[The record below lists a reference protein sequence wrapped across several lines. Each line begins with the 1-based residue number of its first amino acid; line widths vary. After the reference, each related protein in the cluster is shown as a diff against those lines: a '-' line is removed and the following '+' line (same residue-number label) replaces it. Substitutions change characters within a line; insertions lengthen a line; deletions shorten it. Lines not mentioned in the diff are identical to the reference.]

1 MGLHM
6 YGPLLSRAGTIA
18 GVLLAE
24 ILIRATLIGHA
35 PGQVDYF
42 PLPAQVY
49 SLLLVWA
56 GALAM
61 LTAVE
66 GSSWAGAAGRLAGL
80 RPRAGW
86 LAIHLLLV
94 APVVIPGL
102 QRLLAGGAPELLQQI
117 LQHVLFAAALLVLM
131 LALVPASVWRD
142 LLGGSSRRAL
152 FALVLATVVVL
163 AIQPIGSLWEGAAAV
178 TFHLVGLMIGPFFR
192 ELILDPQAL
201 SIVTPDIEI
210 HIDRTCSGLE
220 GVALMLVMSTGW
232 LWYLRSEFRF
242 PRALLLVPVA
252 AALMFLLNSVRIA
265 ILAALA
271 ANGHVAIATAGF
283 HSQAGWIFFIGAAFL
298 VALASRRILWL
309 RAHGDATAPEPAAH
323 AGDDANATTAFVLPL
338 VVVLA
343 VGMLTRAM
351 SAEFD
356 TLQWLRVPVAAA
368 LLLLY
373 RRSYSTLDWR
383 FGWHG
388 IAAGVAVFGA
398 WVLATQWLAPVTGMP
413 HALAEEPPLQ
423 RAWWIANRVLIAVLV
438 VPIVEELAFRGFLMR
453 RLKAAN
459 FIALPL
465 QNAGPFA
472 LVLSSILFGLSHG
485 GFWLPGILAGLAFGA
500 VAMRTGRIGDAVAA
514 HAIANALLSVM
525 VLGFDQWQY
534 W

>member
-1 MGLHM
+1 MGLRG
-6 YGPLLSRAGTIA
+6 YGPLVSRAGTIA
-18 GVLLAE
+18 GILLAE
-24 ILIRATLIGHA
+24 ILVRATLIGHA

-56 GALAM
+56 GAVAI

-66 GSSWAGAAGRLAGL
+66 GSSWMPVVSGRLAGL
-80 RPRAGW
+80 PPRIGW
-86 LAIHLLLV
+86 LAAHAVLV
-94 APVVIPGL
+94 APVVVPGAL
-102 QRLLAGGAPELLQQI
+102 QPLMEGAPELLQQV
-117 LQHVLFAAALLVLM
+117 LQHLLFAAAILSLM
-131 LALVPASVWRD
+131 LALVPAPLWREM
-142 LLGGSSRRAL
+142 LGGSSRRAL
-152 FALVLATVVVL
+152 VALVLATVVVL

-178 TFHLVGLMIGPFFR
+178 TFRLVGLMIGPFFT

-220 GVALMLVMSTGW
+220 GVALMLVMCTGW
-232 LWYLRSEFRF
+232 LWYLHREFRF

-265 ILAALA
+265 ILTALA
-271 ANGHVAIATAGF
+271 AKGHVAVATAGF
-283 HSQAGWIFFIGAAFL
+283 HSQAGWIFFIAAAFL
-298 VALASRRILWL
+298 VALASRRISWL
-309 RAHGDATAPEPAAH
+309 RAGDTTAAEPAVH
-323 AGDDANATTAFVLPL
+323 AGEDGNATTAFLLPL
-338 VVVLA
+338 VAVLA
-343 VGMLTRAM
+343 AGMLTRAM
-351 SAEFD
+351 SAGFD
-356 TLQWLRVPVAAA
+356 PLQWLRVPIAAA

-373 RRSYSTLDWR
+373 RRNYSTLDWR

-398 WVLATQWLAPVTGMP
+398 WVLATQWLAPPTGMP
-413 HALAEEPPLQ
+413 QALSEEPPLQ
-423 RAWWIANRVLIAVLV
+423 RAWWIANRALIAVLV
-438 VPIVEELAFRGFLMR
+438 VPVVEELAFRGYLMR
-453 RLKAAN
+453 RLKAAD
-459 FIALPL
+459 FTSVPFPGVGL
-465 QNAGPFA
+465 FA
-472 LVLSSILFGLSHG
+472 LLLSSILFGLSHG

-514 HAIANALLSVM
+514 HAIANGLLCVL